1 MICLKTAAKVQKL
14 SDGSTF
20 NARQFLVFLRPDTIW
35 NMEFPENIEFPLVL
49 TVAETRDSERFTMN
63 GRRISSLQLMEC
75 AGMACARKIIGYV
88 ERHSIKDVRVFC
100 GPGNNG
106 GDGLVVARALLQHP
120 WPNTPPAV
128 QVALCRENDSQGT
141 PELLANLAAWNDI
154 AKGNDNASTLTFDG
168 ASGLNVP
175 ADALVVD
182 ALFGIGLSRPVAG
195 IYAAAIQAI
204 NASGAV
210 TVAID
215 TPSGLFSDKATPR
228 HATVVKAR
236 YTLSVQFP
244 KTAFFLRDNFPF
256 CGNVTVVDV
265 GMCPASDTP
274 PRRFYL
280 TREMAAGLLR
290 QRNPFASKHDFGHGL
305 LVAGSA
311 DMPGAAILAA
321 TAALKGG
328 IGKVT
333 LHTPKLAACHLPARL
348 PEAILHPDTDERHLS
363 RIDWD
368 TMQHDVNAVAIG
380 PGLGTHPQTAS
391 AVKELMD
398 RVRDPLVLD
407 ADALN
412 VLAANKTWLAFL
424 PACSILTPH
433 AKEFERLAGSCND
446 DFERLEKA
454 REFALRY
461 SIVLVLKGRY
471 TLVSLPDGRQFFNTT
486 GNEGMATA
494 GSGDVLAGLLLSLRA
509 QGYTPE
515 AAALLAVYV
524 HGLAGDLCKDE
535 NSSHSVTASDL
546 PHYFGKAFRLLAEPE
561 DEYL

>member
-1 MICLKTAAKVQKL
+1 M
-14 SDGSTF
+14 
-20 NARQFLVFLRPDTIW
+20 VFPD
-35 NMEFPENIEFPLVL
+35 NIEFPLVL
-49 TVAETRDSERFTMN
+49 TAAETRDSERFSLKEQH
-63 GRRISSLQLMEC
+63 ISSLQLMEC

-88 ERHSIKDVRVFC
+88 EKHGIRDIRIFC

-106 GDGLVVARALLQHP
+106 GDGLVIARALSQHP
-120 WPNTPPAV
+120 WQNMQPSV
-128 QVALCRENDSQGT
+128 LVVLCRDTDAQCT
-141 PELLANLAAWNDI
+141 PEQLANFASWEDI
-154 AKGNDNASTLTFDG
+154 VQGDSNASSISFSVN
-168 ASGLNVP
+168 SGLYVP
-175 ADALVVD
+175 AEALVVD
-182 ALFGIGLSRPVAG
+182 AIFGIGLSRPVAG
-195 IYAAAIQAI
+195 IYAAAIRTI

-215 TPSGLFSDKATPR
+215 TPSGLFSDKATPP
-228 HATVVKAR
+228 HVPAVKALF
-236 YTLSVQFP
+236 TLSVQFP
-244 KTAFFLRDNFPF
+244 KAAFFLCDNYPY

-265 GMCPASDTP
+265 GMCPAPDTRP
-274 PRRFYL
+274 HRFYM

-290 QRNPFASKHDFGHGL
+290 KRNPFSSKHDFGHGL

-333 LHTPKLAACHLPARL
+333 LHTPELAARHLPACL
-348 PEAILHPDTDERHLS
+348 PEAILHPDADERHLS

-368 TMQHDVNAVAIG
+368 TLQHDVNAVAAG
-380 PGLGTHPQTAS
+380 PGLGTHPQTVS
-391 AVKELMD
+391 ALKELID
-398 RVRDPLVLD
+398 RVREPLVLD

-424 PACSILTPH
+424 PPYSILTPH
-433 AKEFERLAGSCND
+433 TKEFERLAGSCND
-446 DFERLEKA
+446 DFERIDKA

-524 HGLAGDLCKDE
+524 HGSAGDICRDE
-535 NSSHSVTASDL
+535 NSPHSVTASEL
-546 PHYFGKAFRLLAEPE
+546 PRYFGKAFRLITENE
-561 DEYL
+561 NEYL

>member
-1 MICLKTAAKVQKL
+1 
-14 SDGSTF
+14 
-20 NARQFLVFLRPDTIW
+20 
-35 NMEFPENIEFPLVL
+35 MEFPENIEFPLVL
-49 TVAETRDSERFTMN
+49 TVAETRDSERFTMKE
-63 GRRISSLQLMEC
+63 RHISSLQLMEC
-75 AGMACARKIIGYV
+75 AGMACARKIVGYV
-88 ERHSIKDVRVFC
+88 ERHGTRNVLVFC

-106 GDGLVVARALLQHP
+106 GDGLVIARALSQHP
-120 WPNTPPAV
+120 WQNLRPAV

-141 PELLANLAAWNDI
+141 PELLANLNLWNDI
-154 AKGNDNASTLTFDG
+154 VCSDDSCSTVFFDG
-168 ASGLNVP
+168 NSSLDIL
-175 ADALVVD
+175 ADTLVVD
-182 ALFGIGLSRPVAG
+182 AIFGIGLSRPVTG
-195 IYAAAIQAI
+195 LYAAAIQAI

-210 TVAID
+210 TVAVD
-215 TPSGLFSDKATPR
+215 TPSGLFSDKATP
-228 HATVVKAR
+228 HNAAVVKAR

-244 KTAFFLRDNFPF
+244 KAAFFLRDTYPY

-265 GMCPASDTP
+265 GMMPSPDSP

-280 TREMAAGLLR
+280 TREMAAALLR
-290 QRNPFASKHDFGHGL
+290 KRHPFASKHDFGHGL

-311 DMPGAAILAA
+311 DMPGAAVLAA

-333 LHTPKLAACHLPARL
+333 LHTPQLAACHLPARL
-348 PEAILHPDTDERHLS
+348 PEAILHPDADERHLS

-368 TMQHDVNAVAIG
+368 SLQHDINAVAIG
-380 PGLGTHPQTAS
+380 PGLGTHPQTVA
-391 AVKELMD
+391 AVKELLD
-398 RVRDPLVLD
+398 RVRTPLVID

-424 PACSILTPH
+424 PAYSILTPH
-433 AKEFERLAGSCND
+433 VKEFERLAGSCQD

-454 REFALRY
+454 REFALRF

-471 TLVSLPDGRQFFNTT
+471 TVVSLPDGRQFFNTT

-515 AAALLAVYV
+515 AAALLAVYL
-524 HGLAGDLCKDE
+524 HGLAGDLCRDE

-546 PHYFGKAFRLLAEPE
+546 PRYFGKAFQLIDETE
-561 DEYL
+561 DDYL